1 MAIALYHEAI
11 LSLLRKLSIV
21 RNLFIRRWI
30 QFRLGFQRG
39 LLVSKAGSIVEDKV
53 GYSVLDVLNNIKAI
67 FAAEFSSLANASL
80 NASAAEGVPALENHC
95 LGLDRIKVLPTC
107 PAIVHYNAYLLWV
120 FRQRVFLGKYLVLVD
135 PSQNQVDWGALDQS
149 LGLVELFVEWT
160 GQLKKV
166 VCFAILE
173 LAERIVFLIC
183 RFVAH
188 CLEYTIFIGLW
199 NLIVFLISLVGFLRL
214 FLLNLIFYLI
224 YLFKNIGLFIF

>member
-1 MAIALYHEAI
+1 M
-11 LSLLRKLSIV
+11 
-21 RNLFIRRWI
+21 
-30 QFRLGFQRG
+30 
-39 LLVSKAGSIVEDKV
+39 
-53 GYSVLDVLNNIKAI
+53 
-67 FAAEFSSLANASL
+67 
-80 NASAAEGVPALENHC
+80 
-95 LGLDRIKVLPTC
+95 
-107 PAIVHYNAYLLWV
+107 
-120 FRQRVFLGKYLVLVD
+120 
-135 PSQNQVDWGALDQS
+135 DQS
-149 LGLVELFVEWT
+149 LGLVELFVERT

-188 CLEYTIFIGLW
+188 CLEYTIFIGPW